1 MQFKTGKPRSSAAA
15 ARALAVAG
23 IVLAVAGCS
32 SVTPLGPDPAAT
44 MPQPSHLRSPV
55 TVEAMRSQPLSPKGG
70 CPAGWV
76 ALPVPGPAGV
86 GSACYGKVG
95 TPVTSTSAGVTSVS
109 AYQPPPPPDGGPA
122 VPGGYAFTIV
132 LPTADAATLTAV
144 TTMVTGPQ
152 TGTSPSSPAGPAF
165 AISVAGKT
173 WLLDEWAG
181 QTSKGQL
188 QIILPSKNQALQ
200 LQRLLAPP
208 S

>member
-1 MQFKTGKPRSSAAA
+1 MQFKTGRPRSSTAA

-23 IVLAVAGCS
+23 IVLVAGCS
-32 SVTPLGPDPAAT
+32 SVIPLGPDPAAT

-70 CPAGWV
+70 CPADGV

-109 AYQPPPPPDGGPA
+109 TYQPPPPPDGGPA

-132 LPTADAATLTAV
+132 LPAADAAALTAV
-144 TTMVTGPQ
+144 TTMVAGPQ
-152 TGTSPSSPAGPAF
+152 SGTSPSSPAGPAL
-165 AISVAGKT
+165 AISASGKT

-188 QIILPSKNQALQ
+188 QIILPSRNQALQ
-200 LQRLLAPP
+200 LQRLLTPP

>member
-1 MQFKTGKPRSSAAA
+1 MQFKAGRPHSSTAA

-70 CPAGWV
+70 CPADWV
-76 ALPVPGPAGV
+76 ALPAPGPAGV

-109 AYQPPPPPDGGPA
+109 TYQPPPPP
-122 VPGGYAFTIV
+122 
-132 LPTADAATLTAV
+132 TA
-144 TTMVTGPQ
+144 GRPC
-152 TGTSPSSPAGPAF
+152 PAGTH
-165 AISVAGKT
+165 SR
-173 WLLDEWAG
+173 
-181 QTSKGQL
+181 S
-188 QIILPSKNQALQ
+188 SC
-200 LQRLLAPP
+200 PP
-208 S
+208 PMRRR